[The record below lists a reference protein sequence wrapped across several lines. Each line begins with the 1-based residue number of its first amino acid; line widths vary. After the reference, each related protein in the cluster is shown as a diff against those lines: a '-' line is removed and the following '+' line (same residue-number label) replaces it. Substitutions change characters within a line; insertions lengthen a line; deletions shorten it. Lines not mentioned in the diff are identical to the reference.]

1 MTAYTDFHYSPTG
14 SGVISGAQVLEQT
27 EQGINGLG
35 QYVQDNVSGAINTA
49 NQALTTAQSA
59 DSNATTALNLAN
71 SFNAQIIAANQTAGN
86 ALTTAQSA
94 QNTANSASSLAT
106 TANNNANTALNTANS
121 ASAGVTTLTGTVNSL
136 GNRMTAAENA
146 INANAGNITT
156 LQNNL
161 ATTNGNVTAAQNAA
175 SAAQATATSAQS
187 TATLTR
193 NQAYVLRYTG
203 TTIIGGGTI
212 AYADIDNTDNIKA
225 GDKIIDIS
233 GAIYAIAS
241 VDTANQTVTVGASP
255 VINLFCDAEN
265 LIPAANNAYDLGS
278 SSYQWNNLY
287 AKNYF
292 YNGTAWGLDKANE
305 WTGANRF
312 NQSVTIAGQSGI
324 LWDRKSYTAGTL
336 PASTI
341 YYGFQNAYESGG
353 SVFDRIRS
361 YVSTTGTNLRE
372 HVKYAWNDLTK
383 YATINYWINAD
394 GSDSEYK
401 LSVKRV
407 VPGTSNATD
416 LGTTNNKWK
425 SVWFNNLQD
434 IATDT
439 VEWHNSHY
447 RGINLISDGHFA
459 DMAALLTAIRAQD
472 WSDIYI
478 GDYVEL
484 TFTYEG
490 ASRTVKFY
498 VGEIDKFYKVGNAS
512 LETHH
517 LVMVTGDLG
526 INQVMNDSNTTAGGY
541 VGSKAHTVTLPALYA
556 ILNPLFNNAI
566 LTHRE
571 HLSNTVLSAQ
581 TVSLSLD
588 DGNGAVTYSCNNFPV
603 YSSGDP
609 NTPGCVT
616 AGNWYDC
623 NLVLMSEIEMFGSNR
638 FASSGID
645 DIMCPE
651 GQIAAFKYNRNLQ
664 NLNRTIN
671 TWLRNVNSASR
682 FCDCS
687 SAGYSLRHGA
697 ANAYLRLRPRFLIG

>member
-94 QNTANSASSLAT
+94 QNTANSASSLAS
-106 TANNNANTALNTANS
+106 TANNNAATALNTANS
-121 ASAGVTTLTGTVNSL
+121 ASSGVTSLTSSVNAL

-146 INANAGNITT
+146 INTNAGNITN
-156 LQNNL
+156 LQNALN
-161 ATTNGNVTAAQNAA
+161 TTNGNVTAAQNAA
-175 SAAQATATSAQS
+175 NAAQATATSAQS

-203 TTIIGGGTI
+203 TTITGGGTI

-225 GDKIIDIS
+225 GDKIIDVT
-233 GAIYAIAS
+233 GAIYAIVS
-241 VDTANQTVTVGASP
+241 VDTANQTVTAGASP

-265 LIPAANNAYDLGS
+265 LIPAANDTYDLGS

-287 AKNYF
+287 ANNYF
-292 YNGTAWGLDKANE
+292 YNGVAWGLDKSNVWSGE
-305 WTGANRF
+305 NSFNNSNLNRKYNF
-312 NQSVTIAGQSGI
+312 TLGDNSYQISRIQYQDKDSTRWGVLSFIHNTDNSVYCDIGVNCLKNDGQTVLSKSIRFLIQSDNNSE
-324 LWDRKSYTAGTL
+324 LKPL
-336 PASTI
+336 
-341 YYGFQNAYESGG
+341 
-353 SVFDRIRS
+353 
-361 YVSTTGTNLRE
+361 
-372 HVKYAWNDLTK
+372 NDK
-383 YATINYWINAD
+383 AI
-394 GSDSEYK
+394 
-401 LSVKRV
+401 
-407 VPGTSNATD
+407 D
-416 LGTTNNKWK
+416 LGTSTNKWK
-425 SVWFNNLQD
+425 SVWFNNMQD

-664 NLNRTIN
+664 TLNRTIN

-682 FCDCS
+682 FCHCISYGHSVRRD
-687 SAGYSLRHGA
+687 A
-697 ANAYLRLRPRFLIG
+697 AHTYIRLRPRFLIG

>member
-49 NQALTTAQSA
+49 NQALTTAQNA
-59 DSNATTALNLAN
+59 DSNATAAINLAN

-94 QNTANSASSLAT
+94 QSTANAASSLAT
-106 TANNNANTALNTANS
+106 TANNNATTALNTANA
-121 ASAGVTTLTGTVNSL
+121 ASAGVTALTGTVNSL

-161 ATTNGNVTAAQNAA
+161 ATTNANVTAASNAA
-175 SAAQATATSAQS
+175 SSAQATATSAQS
-187 TATLTR
+187 TATLAR

-203 TTIIGGGTI
+203 TTITGGGTI

-225 GDKIIDIS
+225 GDKIIDVT
-233 GAIYAIAS
+233 GDIYRIAS
-241 VDTANQTVTVGASP
+241 VDIANETVTVDASD
-255 VINLFCDAEN
+255 VIHLATDSNVVHKSGNETITGDKTWS
-265 LIPAANNAYDLGS
+265 ANN
-278 SSYQWNNLY
+278 QF
-287 AKNYF
+287 AKIN
-292 YNGTAWGLDKANE
+292 
-305 WTGANRF
+305 
-312 NQSVTIAGQSGI
+312 TI
-324 LWDRKSYTAGTL
+324 
-336 PASTI
+336 
-341 YYGFQNAYESGG
+341 E
-353 SVFDRIRS
+353 
-361 YVSTTGTNLRE
+361 TN
-372 HVKYAWNDLTK
+372 
-383 YATINYWINAD
+383 
-394 GSDSEYK
+394 
-401 LSVKRV
+401 
-407 VPGTSNATD
+407 
-416 LGTTNNKWK
+416 
-425 SVWFNNLQD
+425 
-434 IATDT
+434 T

-447 RGINLISDGHFA
+447 RGINLISTGHFA
-459 DMAALLTAIRAQD
+459 NMAALLTAIRNQD

-638 FASSGID
+638 FSSSGID
-645 DIMCPE
+645 DVMCPE

-664 NLNRTIN
+664 TLNRTIN

-682 FCDCS
+682 FCNCDRRGHS
-687 SAGYSLRHGA
+687 SRGDA
-697 ANAYLRLRPRFLIG
+697 ANAYIRLRPRFLIG

>member
-35 QYVQDNVSGAINTA
+35 QYVQDNVSGAIDKA
-49 NQALTTAQSA
+49 NEALTTAQSA

-71 SFNAQIIAANQTAGN
+71 GLNAQIIAANQTAGN

-94 QNTANSASSLAT
+94 QSTANAASSLAT
-106 TANNNANTALNTANS
+106 TANNNAATALNTANA

-136 GNRMTAAENA
+136 GNRMTVAENA

-156 LQNNL
+156 LQNGL

-175 SAAQATATSAQS
+175 NAAQATATSAQS
-187 TATLTR
+187 TATLAR

-203 TTIIGGGTI
+203 TTITGGGTI

-225 GDKIIDIS
+225 GDKLIDIS

-265 LIPAANNAYDLGS
+265 LIPAANDAYDLGS
-278 SSYQWNNLY
+278 ASKQWLNTY
-287 AKNYF
+287 SKGYY
-292 YNGTAWGLDKANE
+292 YNGVAWGLDKANT
-305 WTGANRF
+305 WSAN
-312 NQSVTIAGQSGI
+312 NQFAKINTI
-324 LWDRKSYTAGTL
+324 
-336 PASTI
+336 
-341 YYGFQNAYESGG
+341 E
-353 SVFDRIRS
+353 
-361 YVSTTGTNLRE
+361 TN
-372 HVKYAWNDLTK
+372 
-383 YATINYWINAD
+383 
-394 GSDSEYK
+394 
-401 LSVKRV
+401 
-407 VPGTSNATD
+407 
-416 LGTTNNKWK
+416 
-425 SVWFNNLQD
+425 
-434 IATDT
+434 T

-566 LTHRE
+566 LTHGE
-571 HLSNTVLSAQ
+571 YLSNTVLSAQ

-588 DGNGAVTYSCNNFPV
+588 DGNGAVTYSCNSFPV

-616 AGNWYDC
+616 AGAWYDC

-638 FASSGID
+638 FASSGLD

-664 NLNRTIN
+664 TFNRTIN

-682 FCDCS
+682 FCYCGNH
-687 SAGYSLRHGA
+687 GYSNRFDA
-697 ANAYLRLRPRFLIG
+697 AHTGIRLRPRFLIG

>member
-1 MTAYTDFHYSPTG
+1 MGQTLSNGIYLPAEGERNCYDGLEGNWRSLDG
-14 SGVISGAQVLEQT
+14 LISTVAEK
-27 EQGINGLG
+27 
-35 QYVQDNVSGAINTA
+35 
-49 NQALTTAQSA
+49 
-59 DSNATTALNLAN
+59 
-71 SFNAQIIAANQTAGN
+71 
-86 ALTTAQSA
+86 
-94 QNTANSASSLAT
+94 
-106 TANNNANTALNTANS
+106 
-121 ASAGVTTLTGTVNSL
+121 ASATHTH
-136 GNRMTAAENA
+136 
-146 INANAGNITT
+146 GNIT
-156 LQNNL
+156 NDGKL
-161 ATTNGNVTAAQNAA
+161 ATANRVLITDGNKIISLSGVTDTEL
-175 SAAQATATSAQS
+175 SYLSGVTSAIQTQIDAKANDS
-187 TATLTR
+187 
-193 NQAYVLRYTG
+193 NVVHKTG
-203 TTIIGGGTI
+203 AESI
-212 AYADIDNTDNIKA
+212 A
-225 GDKIIDIS
+225 GDKTWS
-233 GAIYAIAS
+233 
-241 VDTANQTVTVGASP
+241 
-255 VINLFCDAEN
+255 
-265 LIPAANNAYDLGS
+265 ANN
-278 SSYQWNNLY
+278 QF
-287 AKNYF
+287 AKIN
-292 YNGTAWGLDKANE
+292 
-305 WTGANRF
+305 
-312 NQSVTIAGQSGI
+312 TI
-324 LWDRKSYTAGTL
+324 
-336 PASTI
+336 
-341 YYGFQNAYESGG
+341 E
-353 SVFDRIRS
+353 
-361 YVSTTGTNLRE
+361 TN
-372 HVKYAWNDLTK
+372 
-383 YATINYWINAD
+383 
-394 GSDSEYK
+394 
-401 LSVKRV
+401 
-407 VPGTSNATD
+407 
-416 LGTTNNKWK
+416 
-425 SVWFNNLQD
+425 
-434 IATDT
+434 T

-498 VGEIDKFYKVGNAS
+498 VGEIDKFYKVGNTS

-571 HLSNTVLSAQ
+571 YLSNTVLSAR

-638 FASSGID
+638 FSSSGID

-664 NLNRTIN
+664 TLNRTIN

-682 FCDCS
+682 FCFCLNYGGS
-687 SAGYSLRHGA
+687 GRRGA
-697 ANAYLRLRPRFLIG
+697 TDTFIRLRPRFLIG

>member
-35 QYVQDNVSGAINTA
+35 QYVQDNVSGAIDTA
-49 NQALTTAQSA
+49 NEALTTARSA
-59 DSNATTALNLAN
+59 DSNATAAINLAN

-86 ALTTAQSA
+86 ALTTAQGA
-94 QNTANSASSLAT
+94 QNTANAASSLAT
-106 TANNNANTALNTANS
+106 TANNNATTALNTANS
-121 ASAGVTTLTGTVNSL
+121 ASAGVTALTGTVNSL
-136 GNRMTAAENA
+136 GNRMTAAEND
-146 INANAGNITT
+146 ISTNAGNITT
-156 LQNNL
+156 LQNGL
-161 ATTNGNVTAAQNAA
+161 ATTNANVTAAANAA

-187 TATLTR
+187 TATLAR

-203 TTIIGGGTI
+203 TTITGGGTI

-225 GDKIIDIS
+225 GDKIIDAT
-233 GAIYAIAS
+233 GAVYAIAS
-241 VDTANQTVTVGASP
+241 VDAANQTVTVGASP

-265 LIPAANNAYDLGS
+265 LIPAANDAYDLGS
-278 SSYQWNNLY
+278 ASKQWLNTY
-287 AKNYF
+287 SKGYY
-292 YNGTAWGLDKANE
+292 YNGVAWGLDKANI
-305 WTGANRF
+305 WSAN
-312 NQSVTIAGQSGI
+312 NQFAKINTI
-324 LWDRKSYTAGTL
+324 
-336 PASTI
+336 
-341 YYGFQNAYESGG
+341 E
-353 SVFDRIRS
+353 
-361 YVSTTGTNLRE
+361 TN
-372 HVKYAWNDLTK
+372 
-383 YATINYWINAD
+383 
-394 GSDSEYK
+394 
-401 LSVKRV
+401 
-407 VPGTSNATD
+407 
-416 LGTTNNKWK
+416 
-425 SVWFNNLQD
+425 
-434 IATDT
+434 T

-447 RGINLISDGHFA
+447 RGINLISTGHFA

-498 VGEIDKFYKVGNAS
+498 VGEIDKFYKVGDAS

-526 INQVMNDSNTTAGGY
+526 INQVMNDTNTTAGGY

-571 HLSNTVLSAQ
+571 YLSNTVLSAQ

-638 FASSGID
+638 FSSSGID
-645 DIMCPE
+645 DVMCPE

-664 NLNRTIN
+664 TLNRTIN

-682 FCDCS
+682 FCYCGSYGDS
-687 SAGYSLRHGA
+687 GRNGA
-697 ANAYLRLRPRFLIG
+697 TYTHFRLRPRFLIG

>member
-35 QYVQDNVSGAINTA
+35 QYVQDNVSGAIDTA
-49 NQALTTAQSA
+49 NEALTTARSA
-59 DSNATTALNLAN
+59 DSNATAAINLAN

-94 QNTANSASSLAT
+94 QNTANAASSLAT
-106 TANNNANTALNTANS
+106 TANNNAATALNAANS
-121 ASAGVTTLTGTVNSL
+121 ASAGVTALTGTVNSL

-146 INANAGNITT
+146 INTNAGNITT
-156 LQNNL
+156 LQNDL
-161 ATTNGNVTAAQNAA
+161 ATTNANVTAAANAA
-175 SAAQATATSAQS
+175 SSAQATATSAQS
-187 TATLTR
+187 TATLAR

-203 TTIIGGGTI
+203 TTITGGGTI
-212 AYADIDNTDNIKA
+212 AYADIDNTDNIKS

-265 LIPAANNAYDLGS
+265 LIPAANDAYDLGS
-278 SSYQWNNLY
+278 ASKQWLNTY
-287 AKNYF
+287 SKGYY
-292 YNGTAWGLDKANE
+292 YNGVAWGLDKANTWSE
-305 WTGANRF
+305 N
-312 NQSVTIAGQSGI
+312 NQFAKINTI
-324 LWDRKSYTAGTL
+324 
-336 PASTI
+336 
-341 YYGFQNAYESGG
+341 E
-353 SVFDRIRS
+353 
-361 YVSTTGTNLRE
+361 TN
-372 HVKYAWNDLTK
+372 
-383 YATINYWINAD
+383 
-394 GSDSEYK
+394 
-401 LSVKRV
+401 
-407 VPGTSNATD
+407 
-416 LGTTNNKWK
+416 
-425 SVWFNNLQD
+425 
-434 IATDT
+434 T

-459 DMAALLTAIRAQD
+459 NMAALLTAIRAQD

-498 VGEIDKFYKVGNAS
+498 VGEIDKFYKVGNTS

-566 LTHRE
+566 LTHEE

-603 YSSGDP
+603 YSRGDP

-616 AGNWYDC
+616 AGAWYDC

-638 FASSGID
+638 FSSSGID
-645 DIMCPE
+645 DVMCPE

-664 NLNRTIN
+664 TLNRTIN

-682 FCDCS
+682 FCYCNNYGFSVRLD
-687 SAGYSLRHGA
+687 A
-697 ANAYLRLRPRFLIG
+697 AFTYIRLRPRFLIG

>member
-35 QYVQDNVSGAINTA
+35 QYVQDNVSGAIDTA
-49 NQALTTAQSA
+49 NEALTTAQNA
-59 DSNATTALNLAN
+59 DSNATAAINLAN

-106 TANNNANTALNTANS
+106 TANNNAATALNTANAASS
-121 ASAGVTTLTGTVNSL
+121 AVTTLTGTVNSL

-146 INANAGNITT
+146 ISANAGNITT

-161 ATTNGNVTAAQNAA
+161 ATTNANVTAASNAA
-175 SAAQATATSAQS
+175 SSAQATATSAQS
-187 TATLTR
+187 TATLAR

-203 TTIIGGGTI
+203 TTITGGGTI

-241 VDTANQTVTVGASP
+241 VDTANQTVTVGAGP

-265 LIPAANNAYDLGS
+265 LIPAANDAYDLGS
-278 SSYQWNNLY
+278 ASKQWLNTY
-287 AKNYF
+287 SKGYY
-292 YNGTAWGLDKANE
+292 YNGVAWGLDKANI
-305 WTGANRF
+305 WSAN
-312 NQSVTIAGQSGI
+312 NQFAKINTI
-324 LWDRKSYTAGTL
+324 
-336 PASTI
+336 
-341 YYGFQNAYESGG
+341 E
-353 SVFDRIRS
+353 
-361 YVSTTGTNLRE
+361 TN
-372 HVKYAWNDLTK
+372 
-383 YATINYWINAD
+383 
-394 GSDSEYK
+394 
-401 LSVKRV
+401 
-407 VPGTSNATD
+407 
-416 LGTTNNKWK
+416 
-425 SVWFNNLQD
+425 
-434 IATDT
+434 T

-498 VGEIDKFYKVGNAS
+498 VGEIDKFYKVGNTS

-638 FASSGID
+638 FSSSGID

-664 NLNRTIN
+664 TLNRTIN

-682 FCDCS
+682 FCRCGNCGNSYRGD
-687 SAGYSLRHGA
+687 ATA
-697 ANAYLRLRPRFLIG
+697 TNIRLRPRFLIG

>member
-1 MTAYTDFHYSPTG
+1 M
-14 SGVISGAQVLEQT
+14 EQT

-94 QNTANSASSLAT
+94 QSTANAASSLAS
-106 TANNNANTALNTANS
+106 TANNNAATALNTANAASS
-121 ASAGVTTLTGTVNSL
+121 AVTTLTGTVNSL

-146 INANAGNITT
+146 INANAGNITN
-156 LQNNL
+156 LQNALN
-161 ATTNGNVTAAQNAA
+161 TTNGNVTAAQNAA
-175 SAAQATATSAQS
+175 NAAQATATSAQS
-187 TATLTR
+187 TATLAR

-203 TTIIGGGTI
+203 TTITGGGTI

-241 VDTANQTVTVGASP
+241 VDTVNQTVTVGASS

-265 LIPAANNAYDLGS
+265 LIPATNDAYDLGS
-278 SSYQWNNLY
+278 ASKQWLNTY
-287 AKNYF
+287 SKGYY
-292 YNGTAWGLDKANE
+292 YNGVAWGLDKANV
-305 WTGANRF
+305 WTAN
-312 NQSVTIAGQSGI
+312 NQFAKINTI
-324 LWDRKSYTAGTL
+324 
-336 PASTI
+336 
-341 YYGFQNAYESGG
+341 E
-353 SVFDRIRS
+353 
-361 YVSTTGTNLRE
+361 TN
-372 HVKYAWNDLTK
+372 
-383 YATINYWINAD
+383 
-394 GSDSEYK
+394 
-401 LSVKRV
+401 
-407 VPGTSNATD
+407 
-416 LGTTNNKWK
+416 
-425 SVWFNNLQD
+425 
-434 IATDT
+434 T

-459 DMAALLTAIRAQD
+459 DVAALLTAIRAQD

-512 LETHH
+512 LEKHH

-616 AGNWYDC
+616 AGSWYDC

-638 FASSGID
+638 FSSSGID

-664 NLNRTIN
+664 TLNRTIN

-682 FCDCS
+682 FCFC
-687 SAGYSLRHGA
+687 GYGGISDRYDA
-697 ANAYLRLRPRFLIG
+697 TNPNIRLRPRFLIG